1 MKRLIYIITFILM
14 SGIWLSSC
22 RSIQYVPVDTI
33 KTEYKYIDRIQH
45 DSIYQKDS
53 VMYYVKG
60 DTVFVDKYKYLYK
73 YLFINKVDSFV
84 KVDSIQVPY
93 PVEKQLT
100 RWQSLKMDIGG
111 IALTVVAIIVI
122 IALGK
127 MIYKLK
133 KGG

>member
-14 SGIWLSSC
+14 SGTWLSSC

>member
-1 MKRLIYIITFILM
+1 
-14 SGIWLSSC
+14 
-22 RSIQYVPVDTI
+22 
-33 KTEYKYIDRIQH
+33 
-45 DSIYQKDS
+45 
-53 VMYYVKG
+53 MYYVKG

>member
-1 MKRLIYIITFILM
+1 MKALIYITMFLM
-14 SGIWLSSC
+14 SGMWLSSC

-84 KVDSIQVPY
+84 KVDFIQVPY
-93 PVEKQLT
+93 PVEKRLT

>member
-1 MKRLIYIITFILM
+1 M
-14 SGIWLSSC
+14 SGTWLSSC

-45 DSIYQKDS
+45 DSIYLKDS

>member
-1 MKRLIYIITFILM
+1 M
-14 SGIWLSSC
+14 SGMWLSSC

-93 PVEKQLT
+93 PV
-100 RWQSLKMDIGG
+100 
-111 IALTVVAIIVI
+111 
-122 IALGK
+122 
-127 MIYKLK
+127 
-133 KGG
+133 

>member
-1 MKRLIYIITFILM
+1 MKALIYITMFLM

-93 PVEKQLT
+93 PVEKQLN
-100 RWQSLKMDIGG
+100 RWQSIKMELGG
-111 IALTVVAIIVI
+111 WAFGVIFIIVLI
-122 IALGK
+122 I
-127 MIYKLK
+127 MVRIIK
-133 KGG
+133 K

>member
-1 MKRLIYIITFILM
+1 MKALIYITMFLM
-14 SGIWLSSC
+14 SGMWLSSC

-100 RWQSLKMDIGG
+100 RWQSLMMDIGG

>member
-14 SGIWLSSC
+14 SGTWLSSC

-100 RWQSLKMDIGG
+100 RWQSLRMDIGG

>member
-1 MKRLIYIITFILM
+1 M
-14 SGIWLSSC
+14 SGTWLSSC

-60 DTVFVDKYKYLYK
+60 DTVFVDNYKYLYK

>member
-1 MKRLIYIITFILM
+1 MRALFIITMFLM
-14 SGIWLSSC
+14 SGMWLSSC

-93 PVEKQLT
+93 PVEKQLN
-100 RWQSLKMDIGG
+100 RWQSIKMELGG
-111 IALTVVAIIVI
+111 WAFGVIFIIVLI
-122 IALGK
+122 I
-127 MIYKLK
+127 MVRIIK
-133 KGG
+133 K

>member
-1 MKRLIYIITFILM
+1 MKALIYITMFLM
-14 SGIWLSSC
+14 SGMWLSSC

-53 VMYYVKG
+53 VMYHVKG

-93 PVEKQLT
+93 PVEKHLT

-111 IALTVVAIIVI
+111 ITLSVVTMFVIIV
-122 IALGK
+122 LGK

>member
-14 SGIWLSSC
+14 SGMWLSSC

>member
-14 SGIWLSSC
+14 SGMWLSSC

-93 PVEKQLT
+93 PVEKQLN
-100 RWQSLKMDIGG
+100 RWQSIKMELGG
-111 IALTVVAIIVI
+111 WAFGVIFIIVLI
-122 IALGK
+122 I
-127 MIYKLK
+127 MVRIIK
-133 KGG
+133 K

>member
-1 MKRLIYIITFILM
+1 MKALIYITMFLM

-93 PVEKQLT
+93 PVEKRLT

>member
-1 MKRLIYIITFILM
+1 M
-14 SGIWLSSC
+14 SGTWLSSC

-93 PVEKQLT
+93 PVEKRLT

>member
-1 MKRLIYIITFILM
+1 MRALFIITMFLM

-93 PVEKQLT
+93 PVEKRLT

>member
-1 MKRLIYIITFILM
+1 MKALIYITMFLM
-14 SGIWLSSC
+14 SGMWLSSC

-33 KTEYKYIDRIQH
+33 KTEYKYIDRLQH
-45 DSIYQKDS
+45 DSIYQKHS

>member
-1 MKRLIYIITFILM
+1 M
-14 SGIWLSSC
+14 SGLWLSSC

-84 KVDSIQVPY
+84 MVDSIQVPY

-100 RWQSLKMDIGG
+100 RWQSIKMELGG
-111 IALTVVAIIVI
+111 WAFGVIFIIVLI
-122 IALGK
+122 I
-127 MIYKLK
+127 MVRIIK
-133 KGG
+133 K

>member
-1 MKRLIYIITFILM
+1 MRALFIITMFLM
-14 SGIWLSSC
+14 SGTWLSSC

-33 KTEYKYIDRIQH
+33 KTECKYIDRIQH

-93 PVEKQLT
+93 PVEKRLT